1 MLSVTRHW
9 QSALV
14 ITGVRS
20 KGGGAPHPP
29 LEIFHLPLTPSL
41 CLSSNH
47 SQYFCVAIVMHQTST
62 PSMHVYP
69 HHDNNPF
76 CNYSTNSI
84 LAAVAAFLVKA
95 KSESARVE
103 IRRTS
108 KIPRWPILIRSPP
121 LRHASWRRCSFDAL
135 TPDFF
140 FFYFELEQN
149 PWFNGFLVPYFMLC
163 PFLEGAPP
171 PLQWNPAYATSSQ
184 CISRQRRLAHVT
196 SHVMCCQGY
205 GAAAVK
211 WRSNCWRR
219 RNSARLGLKLC
230 F

>member
-1 MLSVTRHW
+1 MPP
-9 QSALV
+9 
-14 ITGVRS
+14 I
-20 KGGGAPHPP
+20 PP

-140 FFYFELEQN
+140 FTLN
-149 PWFNGFLVPYFMLC
+149 LSKILGSTVFLFLISCFVPFWR
-163 PFLEGAPP
+163 AP
-171 PLQWNPAYATSSQ
+171 SMKS
-184 CISRQRRLAHVT
+184 CIRH
-196 SHVMCCQGY
+196 
-205 GAAAVK
+205 
-211 WRSNCWRR
+211 
-219 RNSARLGLKLC
+219 
-230 F
+230 

>member
-140 FFYFELEQN
+140 FFLL
-149 PWFNGFLVPYFMLC
+149 WTWAKSLVQRFSCSL
-163 PFLEGAPP
+163 FHALSLFGG